1 MSLFSISILLLLAAN
16 LTVMEK
22 GMTVKVTCCGSELY
36 ANDFTRIKT
45 KQVAQNH
52 CCK

>member
-22 GMTVKVTCCGSELY
+22 GMTVEVTCRDSELY
-36 ANDFTRIKT
+36 ANDFTCIKT
-45 KQVAQNH
+45 KQVAQNY
-52 CCK
+52 CC